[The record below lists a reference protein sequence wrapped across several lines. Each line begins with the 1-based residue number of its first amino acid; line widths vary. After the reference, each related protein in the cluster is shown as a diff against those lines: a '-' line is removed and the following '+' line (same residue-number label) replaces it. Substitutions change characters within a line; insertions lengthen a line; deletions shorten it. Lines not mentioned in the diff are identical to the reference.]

1 MGQCAAVNILQLM
14 AAASKQRK
22 EGEKFDL
29 YDYPEVPPMMALAL
43 GSTAVTYHPDMG
55 VSGGAEA
62 YKTSFGTDLGLSSKF
77 QPSML
82 VISYRISL
90 VSALCSTNK
99 RFSLL
104 EHPRPSTARFSHSIG
119 LCVVLFSFRFPPE
132 NQRFI
137 GIHGFCGAIIS

>member
-77 QPSML
+77 QSFML

-90 VSALCSTNK
+90 VS
-99 RFSLL
+99 R
-104 EHPRPSTARFSHSIG
+104 I
-119 LCVVLFSFRFPPE
+119 V
-132 NQRFI
+132 QY
-137 GIHGFCGAIIS
+137 